1 MVKVKPGAKVITIVP
16 AQDAYGNIFI
26 VKLGAKVMTIESS
39 LWLYFGVHVPT
50 VLKLLFRKY
59 VNLLSGK

>member
-26 VKLGAKVMTIESS
+26 VKLGAKVMIIESS
-39 LWLYFGVHVPT
+39 LWLYFGVHVSHGAKIT
-50 VLKLLFRKY
+50 F
-59 VNLLSGK
+59 